1 MAKAIS
7 DIQSEIQELEPF
19 QKRELLGFLVAELEG
34 SENEC
39 LDELW
44 LKEAQRR
51 FEELKAGS
59 AESIPASQV
68 FLKLERRLG

>member
-7 DIQSEIQELEPF
+7 DIESEIQELEPF

-34 SENEC
+34 SENGC